1 MRISYCSSDVCSSV
15 LVHPRDLPP
24 EPLARLL
31 DCCREA
37 FAEHLDRP
45 GVWAFWWPRFE
56 RVAAWFVG
64 VERARRRSLSATATE
79 QRARLAL
86 PGPAGDFVLTGLA
99 DRIDPLADGR
109 YASVDYKTGRH
120 PPPRDL
126 ATGPAPPLPH
136 CEPKTRDA

>member
-31 DCCREA
+31 DCGREA

-64 VERARRRSLSATATE
+64 VERDRRRSLSATATE
-79 QRARLAL
+79 QRGRMAL
-86 PGPAGDFVLTGLA
+86 TGPAGASGVIGIE
-99 DRIDPLADGR
+99 DRTRGGEGKRVGGR
-109 YASVDYKTGRH
+109 V
-120 PPPRDL
+120 
-126 ATGPAPPLPH
+126 
-136 CEPKTRDA
+136 E